1 MIDFLLKGAE
11 TFQKGKRAFSKN
23 NAGTRHQYEK
33 GKKKKMNLDPYLTLH
48 TTQKLITNLNVKVKT
63 IKLLEEITGKYLSNL
78 GIGKDFLNS
87 TQKSTI

>member
-1 MIDFLLKGAE
+1 M
-11 TFQKGKRAFSKN
+11 S
-23 NAGTRHQYEK
+23 
-33 GKKKKMNLDPYLTLH
+33 LDPYLTLH
-48 TTQKLITNLNVKVKT
+48 TTQKLITNRNVKVKT